1 MPELPEVE
9 TTLRGIS
16 PFLLNKKIKRI
27 QVRQSK
33 LRWPVPDDLRKAE
46 NQTVNTLYRRGK
58 YIVAN
63 TVRGSI
69 ILHLGM
75 SGSLR
80 IVDKPFEIRKH
91 DHVLFELGN
100 NKFMVYHDPRRFGT
114 ILWSNGSA
122 DDHPLLA
129 DLGPEPLSDAFD
141 GDHLFK
147 HSRRKKVA
155 VKNFI
160 MNGHIVVGVGNIY
173 ASEALFRSGIRPG
186 KAAGR
191 VTAAAF
197 DLLAEEIKSVL
208 GAAIKSGGTTLRDF
222 VNSEGQPGYFQ
233 QTLNVYGRE
242 GMPCRKC
249 DSPIK
254 QRTIG
259 QRSTFYCANCQ
270 S

>member
-16 PFLLNKKIKRI
+16 PFLLNKKIKHI
-27 QVRQSK
+27 QVRQPK
-33 LRWPVPDDLRKAE
+33 LRWPVPEELHQAE
-46 NQTVNTLYRRGK
+46 NQTVRSLHRRGK
-58 YIVAN
+58 YIVAG
-63 TVRGSI
+63 TKSGSI

-80 IVDKPFEIRKH
+80 IADKPFEIRKH

-100 NKFMVYHDPRRFGT
+100 RKVMVYHDPRRFGT
-114 ILWSNGSA
+114 ILWTSGSA
-122 DDHPLLA
+122 SDHPLLA

-141 GDHLFK
+141 GEHLFR
-147 HSRRKKVA
+147 HSRQKKVA

-173 ASEALFRSGIRPG
+173 ASEALYRSGIRPG

-191 VTAAAF
+191 VSASSYDALAA
-197 DLLAEEIKSVL
+197 DIKTIL

-242 GMPCRKC
+242 GMPCKKC

-259 QRSTFYCANCQ
+259 QRSTFYCSSCQ

>member
-1 MPELPEVE
+1 M
-9 TTLRGIS
+9 
-16 PFLLNKKIKRI
+16 
-27 QVRQSK
+27 
-33 LRWPVPDDLRKAE
+33 RWPVPEALQQAE
-46 NQTVNTLYRRGK
+46 NQTVSSLQRRGK

-63 TVRGSI
+63 TSKGSI

-80 IVDKPFEIRKH
+80 IVDKPFEVRKH

-100 NKFMVYHDPRRFGT
+100 NKSMVYHDPRRFGT
-114 ILWSNGSA
+114 ILWTNGSA
-122 DDHPLLA
+122 SEHPLLK
-129 DLGPEPLSDAFD
+129 DLGPEPLSDDFN

-173 ASEALFRSGIRPG
+173 ASEALYRAGIRPG

-191 VTAAAF
+191 VSADAF
-197 DLLAEEIKSVL
+197 DLLAAEIKAVL
-208 GAAIKSGGTTLRDF
+208 SAAIESGGTTLRDF
-222 VNSEGQPGYFQ
+222 VNSDGQPGYFQ
-233 QTLNVYGRE
+233 QTLNVYRRE
-242 GMPCRKC
+242 DLPCRAC
-249 DSPIK
+249 ESPIK

-259 QRSTFYCANCQ
+259 QRSTFYCSNCQ

>member
-1 MPELPEVE
+1 
-9 TTLRGIS
+9 
-16 PFLLNKKIKRI
+16 
-27 QVRQSK
+27 
-33 LRWPVPDDLRKAE
+33 
-46 NQTVNTLYRRGK
+46 
-58 YIVAN
+58 
-63 TVRGSI
+63 
-69 ILHLGM
+69 
-75 SGSLR
+75 
-80 IVDKPFEIRKH
+80 
-91 DHVLFELGN
+91 
-100 NKFMVYHDPRRFGT
+100 MVYHDPRRFGT
-114 ILWSNGSA
+114 ILWTSGSA
-122 DDHPLLA
+122 SDHPLLT

-141 GDHLFK
+141 GNHLFK

-173 ASEALFRSGIRPG
+173 ASEALYRSGIRPG

-197 DLLAEEIKSVL
+197 DLLAVEIKAVL
-208 GAAIKSGGTTLRDF
+208 SAAIKSGGTTLRDF

-249 DSPIK
+249 DSLIK

-259 QRSTFYCANCQ
+259 QRSTFYCPNCQ